1 MICKYFRKRSKD
13 LKPYFYCTL
22 KRRQVIFTCYE
33 NCLKWQPREN
43 KGIKKVSKKRIVV
56 SDKTYQEVFK
66 RDNGICQL
74 CASPYN
80 LEYHHIL
87 YRSERKDLIDKASNG
102 IMLCNECHRK
112 VHSNKHKWQPILQKI
127 VEGKNV

>member
-13 LKPYFYCTL
+13 LKPYFYCV
-22 KRRQVIFTCYE
+22 KKGKQVIWGCYE

-56 SDKTYQEVFK
+56 SDETYKEVFN
-66 RDNGICQL
+66 RDNGLCQL
-74 CASPYN
+74 CAKGTD
-80 LEYHHIL
+80 LELHHIV
-87 YRSERKDLIDKASNG
+87 YRSEDKNLINEPSNC

-112 VHSNKHKWQPILQKI
+112 VHSNKKKWKPILQKI
-127 VEGKNV
+127 VGGKDV

>member
-1 MICKYFRKRSKD
+1 MICRYFRKRSKD

-22 KRRQVIFTCYE
+22 KRKQVIFTCYE
-33 NCLKWQPREN
+33 NCLKWQPRLN

-56 SDKTYQEVFK
+56 SDETYKQVYN

-74 CASPYN
+74 CASPN
-80 LEYHHIL
+80 DIHLHHIV
-87 YRSERKDLIDKASNG
+87 YRSESKDLINEPSNC
-102 IMLCNECHRK
+102 IMLCSECHRK

-127 VEGKNV
+127 VEEKNV